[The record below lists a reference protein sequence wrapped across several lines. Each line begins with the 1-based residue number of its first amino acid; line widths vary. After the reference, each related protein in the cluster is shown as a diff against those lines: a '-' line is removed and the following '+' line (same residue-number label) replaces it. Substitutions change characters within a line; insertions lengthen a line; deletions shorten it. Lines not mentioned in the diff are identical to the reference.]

1 MTEEE
6 RNDGLEDLFRKKLE
20 ENEMET
26 EGALTSR
33 VMHSLQRREFFRFN
47 LLRFNIYYLTF
58 SLAALTVAGLIL
70 LTGPRDAEEASG
82 DGLPQQAVTAA
93 RTDEPV
99 LQGEVPQAGDTMKTS
114 ALRVRAATAQDEASG
129 TVDTSGTI
137 TEKITG
143 RETAIPHTRPV
154 AETVK
159 VSTVNTAGI
168 NTATGRTGPGN
179 INPAAGTT
187 AGGRIAADT
196 TATILS
202 FETSASS
209 GCVPLHVSFACNA
222 EENAR
227 ISWTFGDGGT
237 TSLRNPDYI
246 FDIPGSYRVTL
257 TAIDSRGHASVASAV
272 IEVWERPKAAFEVR
286 KNEPFDEGDKV
297 VFVNLSSGAA
307 EYLWDFG
314 DGVFSALPDPS
325 HRYEQMGKYN
335 VMLIA
340 WSAEGCADSV
350 MVSDLLT
357 DRGMYIRFPNAF
369 IPNSGGPTGGYYN
382 LRTDEESSVFH
393 PVASGVSEYN
403 LKIYSKAGLMV
414 FGSDDTEVGWDGY
427 YRGELCAPGVYVWK
441 VRGRYRDGREFIMAG
456 DVTLLKY

>member
-58 SLAALTVAGLIL
+58 SLASLTVAGLIL

-168 NTATGRTGPGN
+168 NTATGRTGPG
-179 INPAAGTT
+179 
-187 AGGRIAADT
+187 R
-196 TATILS
+196 
-202 FETSASS
+202 
-209 GCVPLHVSFACNA
+209 C
-222 EENAR
+222 R
-227 ISWTFGDGGT
+227 
-237 TSLRNPDYI
+237 
-246 FDIPGSYRVTL
+246 
-257 TAIDSRGHASVASAV
+257 RG
-272 IEVWERPKAAFEVR
+272 
-286 KNEPFDEGDKV
+286 
-297 VFVNLSSGAA
+297 
-307 EYLWDFG
+307 
-314 DGVFSALPDPS
+314 
-325 HRYEQMGKYN
+325 
-335 VMLIA
+335 
-340 WSAEGCADSV
+340 
-350 MVSDLLT
+350 
-357 DRGMYIRFPNAF
+357 DRGP
-369 IPNSGGPTGGYYN
+369 
-382 LRTDEESSVFH
+382 
-393 PVASGVSEYN
+393 
-403 LKIYSKAGLMV
+403 
-414 FGSDDTEVGWDGY
+414 
-427 YRGELCAPGVYVWK
+427 
-441 VRGRYRDGREFIMAG
+441 RGRGRPPAR
-456 DVTLLKY
+456 